1 MNLQMSEGLQ
11 LNSRGFPFKGGTK
24 AAPLK
29 SPGGSGLDG
38 RHTRQNAQA
47 PETRNGCGPLEILA
61 SLASK
66 RGPCMRL
73 VPERGVPQEE
83 HHRVAIGSLTD
94 WDAARVF
101 LEVVRCGSFRSAA
114 ERLELSINVVRRRI
128 DDFERQ
134 IGATLFTRDVHG
146 TRLTDE
152 GALVV
157 SAVERME
164 AASFDLLRAG
174 NSVTNTLSGEVRVAI
189 TEGLGTFWL
198 APRLVE
204 FQQSFP
210 NILVDLHCAMRSAD
224 VSRHEAD
231 VAIHL
236 SRPAALDV
244 KLVRLGRIHLMF
256 FASQKY
262 IETYGAPKTV
272 DELVKHRLVMQV
284 AEQTAAKEAFE
295 SLFPGLS
302 ERDLLVMKTN
312 VSSANYWAV
321 ANGAG
326 IGVFP
331 TYACALGGK
340 MIPLEIEL
348 RRPYDIW
355 LSYHPSSGR
364 IPRVRHMIDWLV
376 DAFNPAK
383 FPWFKDEFIHPSE
396 FKAVYKG
403 EPLTHLFGG
412 FSTGRT
418 VEPE

>member
-1 MNLQMSEGLQ
+1 
-11 LNSRGFPFKGGTK
+11 
-24 AAPLK
+24 
-29 SPGGSGLDG
+29 
-38 RHTRQNAQA
+38 
-47 PETRNGCGPLEILA
+47 
-61 SLASK
+61 
-66 RGPCMRL
+66 MRL
-73 VPERGVPQEE
+73 VLERGVRQEE
-83 HHRVAIGSLTD
+83 RDKAALGSLTD

-114 ERLELSINVVRRRI
+114 ERLELSINGVRRRI

-134 IGATLFTRDVHG
+134 IGATLFTRDAHG
-146 TRLTDE
+146 TRLTEE
-152 GALVV
+152 GSLVV

-174 NSVTNTLSGEVRVAI
+174 SSVTNTLSGEVRVAI

-231 VAIHL
+231 IAIHL

-244 KLVRLGRIHLMF
+244 KLVRLGRMHLMF
-256 FASQKY
+256 FASRKY
-262 IETYGAPKTV
+262 LDTYGAPTTAE
-272 DELVKHRLVMQV
+272 ELVKHRLVMQV
-284 AEQTAAKEAFE
+284 TDQSAAKEAFE
-295 SLFPGLS
+295 SLFPGYS
-302 ERDLLVMKTN
+302 PRDLLVMKTN
-312 VSSANYWAV
+312 VSSAHYWAV

-355 LSYHPSSGR
+355 LSYHPGSGR

-376 DAFNPAK
+376 EAFNPAK
-383 FPWFKDEFIHPSE
+383 FPWFKDEFVHPRE
-396 FKAVYKG
+396 FEAVYKG
-403 EPLTHLFGG
+403 ESLTHLFGG
-412 FSTGRT
+412 FSTEGR
-418 VEPE
+418 

>member
-1 MNLQMSEGLQ
+1 
-11 LNSRGFPFKGGTK
+11 
-24 AAPLK
+24 
-29 SPGGSGLDG
+29 
-38 RHTRQNAQA
+38 
-47 PETRNGCGPLEILA
+47 
-61 SLASK
+61 
-66 RGPCMRL
+66 MRL
-73 VPERGVPQEE
+73 VLERGVPQEE
-83 HHRVAIGSLTD
+83 RQKAALGSLSD
-94 WDAARVF
+94 WDAARIF

-114 ERLELSINVVRRRI
+114 ERLDLSINVVRRRI

-152 GALVV
+152 GSLVV

-174 NSVTNTLSGEVRVAI
+174 SSVANTLSGEVRVAV

-236 SRPAALDV
+236 SRPAAPDV
-244 KLVRLGRIHLMF
+244 KLVRLGRMHLMF

-262 IETYGAPKTV
+262 IDTYGVPRTV
-272 DELVKHRLVMQV
+272 DDFAKHRLVMQV
-284 AEQTAAKEAFE
+284 ADQTAAKETFE
-295 SLFPGLS
+295 SVFPGYS
-302 ERDLLVMKTN
+302 QQELLVMKTN

-321 ANGAG
+321 AYGAG

-331 TYACALGGK
+331 TYASALGGEI
-340 MIPLEIEL
+340 IPLEVEL
-348 RRPYDIW
+348 RRRCDIW
-355 LSYHPSSGR
+355 LSDHPGDGR
-364 IPRVRHMIDWLV
+364 IAEYGTGWWTPSTRQNSRGLRTNSSIQANLKGYIRVK
-376 DAFNPAK
+376 P
-383 FPWFKDEFIHPSE
+383 
-396 FKAVYKG
+396 
-403 EPLTHLFGG
+403 
-412 FSTGRT
+412 
-418 VEPE
+418 

>member
-1 MNLQMSEGLQ
+1 M
-11 LNSRGFPFKGGTK
+11 
-24 AAPLK
+24 
-29 SPGGSGLDG
+29 
-38 RHTRQNAQA
+38 H
-47 PETRNGCGPLEILA
+47 
-61 SLASK
+61 
-66 RGPCMRL
+66 L
-73 VPERGVPQEE
+73 VLERGVPQEE
-83 HHRVAIGSLTD
+83 RKVGLASLTD

-101 LEVVRCGSFRSAA
+101 LQVVRCGSFRSAA
-114 ERLELSINVVRRRI
+114 ERLELSINGVRRRI
-128 DDFERQ
+128 DEFERQ

-157 SAVERME
+157 AAVERME
-164 AASFDLLRAG
+164 AASFDLLRASNCVS
-174 NSVTNTLSGEVRVAI
+174 NSPSGEVRVAI

-198 APRLVE
+198 APRLAE

-224 VSRHEAD
+224 VSRDEAD

-244 KLVRLGRIHLMF
+244 KLVRLGRMHLML

-262 IETYGAPKTV
+262 IETYGAPRTA

-284 AEQTAAKEAFE
+284 ADQTAAKETFE
-295 SLFPGLS
+295 SWFPGYS
-302 ERDLLVMKTN
+302 QRDLLVMKTN

-331 TYACALGGK
+331 TYAWALGGK
-340 MIPLEIEL
+340 IIPLEVEL
-348 RRPYDIW
+348 RRPFDIW
-355 LSYHPSSGR
+355 LSYHPDSGR

-376 DAFNPAK
+376 EAFNPAK
-383 FPWFKDEFIHPSE
+383 FPWFKDEFIHPNE
-396 FKAVYKG
+396 LKAVYKG
-403 EPLTHLFGG
+403 ESLTHLFGG
-412 FSTGRT
+412 FSTEGR
-418 VEPE
+418 

>member
-1 MNLQMSEGLQ
+1 
-11 LNSRGFPFKGGTK
+11 
-24 AAPLK
+24 
-29 SPGGSGLDG
+29 
-38 RHTRQNAQA
+38 
-47 PETRNGCGPLEILA
+47 
-61 SLASK
+61 
-66 RGPCMRL
+66 
-73 VPERGVPQEE
+73 
-83 HHRVAIGSLTD
+83 
-94 WDAARVF
+94 
-101 LEVVRCGSFRSAA
+101 VVRCGSFRSAA

-164 AASFDLLRAG
+164 AAAFDLLRAG
-174 NSVTNTLSGEVRVAI
+174 NSVANAVSGEVRVAV

-210 NILVDLHCAMRSAD
+210 SILVDLHCAMRSAD

-231 VAIHL
+231 IAIHL

-244 KLVRLGRIHLMF
+244 KLVRLGRMHLML
-256 FASQKY
+256 FASPKY
-262 IETYGAPKTV
+262 LETYGTPTTAE
-272 DELVKHRLVMQV
+272 ELIKHRLVMQV
-284 AEQTAAKEAFE
+284 ADQTAAKETFD
-295 SLFPGLS
+295 SWFPGHAQQ
-302 ERDLLVMKTN
+302 DLLVMKTN

-331 TYACALGGK
+331 TYASALGGE
-340 MIPLEIEL
+340 MVPLEIEL
-348 RRPYDIW
+348 RRPFDIW
-355 LSYHPSSGR
+355 LSYHPGNGR

-376 DAFNPAK
+376 EAFNPAR
-383 FPWFKDEFIHPSE
+383 FPWFKDEFVHPTE
-396 FKAVYKG
+396 FKAVYTG
-403 EPLTHLFGG
+403 ESLTHKFGG
-412 FSTGRT
+412 FSTKGR
-418 VEPE
+418 

>member
-1 MNLQMSEGLQ
+1 M
-11 LNSRGFPFKGGTK
+11 
-24 AAPLK
+24 
-29 SPGGSGLDG
+29 
-38 RHTRQNAQA
+38 H
-47 PETRNGCGPLEILA
+47 LA
-61 SLASK
+61 L
-66 RGPCMRL
+66 
-73 VPERGVPQEE
+73 ERGVPQEE
-83 HHRVAIGSLTD
+83 RHKVALGGLTD

-164 AASFDLLRAG
+164 AAAFDLLRAG
-174 NSVTNTLSGEVRVAI
+174 NSVANTVSGEVRVAV

-210 NILVDLHCAMRSAD
+210 SILVDLHCAMRSAD

-231 VAIHL
+231 IAIHL

-244 KLVRLGRIHLMF
+244 KLVRLGRMHLML
-256 FASQKY
+256 FASPKY
-262 IETYGAPKTV
+262 LEAYGTPTTAE
-272 DELVKHRLVMQV
+272 ELIKHRLVMQV
-284 AEQTAAKEAFE
+284 ADQTAAKETFD
-295 SLFPGLS
+295 SWFPGHAQQ
-302 ERDLLVMKTN
+302 DLLVMKTN

-331 TYACALGGK
+331 TYASALGGE
-340 MIPLEIEL
+340 MVPLEIEL
-348 RRPYDIW
+348 RRPFDIW
-355 LSYHPSSGR
+355 LSYHPGNGR

-376 DAFNPAK
+376 EAFNPAR
-383 FPWFKDEFIHPSE
+383 FPWFKDEFVHPTE
-396 FKAVYKG
+396 FKAVYTG
-403 EPLTHLFGG
+403 ESLTHKFGG
-412 FSTGRT
+412 FSTKGR
-418 VEPE
+418 

>member
-1 MNLQMSEGLQ
+1 
-11 LNSRGFPFKGGTK
+11 
-24 AAPLK
+24 
-29 SPGGSGLDG
+29 
-38 RHTRQNAQA
+38 
-47 PETRNGCGPLEILA
+47 
-61 SLASK
+61 
-66 RGPCMRL
+66 MRL
-73 VPERGVPQEE
+73 VQERGVPQEE
-83 HHRVAIGSLTD
+83 RNKAALGSLTD

-114 ERLELSINVVRRRI
+114 ERLALSVNGVRRRV

-134 IGATLFTRDVHG
+134 VGAQLFTRDVHG

-164 AASFDLLRAG
+164 AASFDLLRAS
-174 NSVTNTLSGEVRVAI
+174 NSVANAVSGEVRVAV

-236 SRPAALDV
+236 SRPTAPDV
-244 KLVRLGRIHLMF
+244 KLVRLGRMHLMF

-262 IETYGAPKTV
+262 IDTYGVPRNA
-272 DELVKHRLVMQV
+272 DELAKHRLVIQV
-284 AEQTAAKEAFE
+284 ADQTGAKEVFE
-295 SLFPGLS
+295 SFFPGRS
-302 ERDLLVMKTN
+302 QRDLLVMKTN

-321 ANGAG
+321 AYGVG

-331 TYACALGGK
+331 SYASELGGK
-340 MIPLEIEL
+340 IVPLDVEL
-348 RRPYDIW
+348 RRPFDIW
-355 LSYHPSSGR
+355 LSYHPGNGR

-376 DAFNPAK
+376 EAFNPAK
-383 FPWFKDEFIHPSE
+383 FPWFKDEFVHPSE
-396 FKAVYKG
+396 FQAVYKG
-403 EPLTHLFGG
+403 ESLTHLFGG
-412 FSTGRT
+412 FSTEGR
-418 VEPE
+418 